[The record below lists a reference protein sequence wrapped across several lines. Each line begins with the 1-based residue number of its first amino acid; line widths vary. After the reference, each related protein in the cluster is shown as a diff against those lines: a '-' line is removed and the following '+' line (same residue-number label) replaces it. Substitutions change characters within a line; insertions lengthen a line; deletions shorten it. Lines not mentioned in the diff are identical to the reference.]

1 MTSKLT
7 LDAWID
13 RLPPKRTSAPDQPDP
28 WRRRDLA
35 DAWPDPLPAHVGLW
49 LDRYLVEPPTNTSQ
63 EDKET
68 KEKLGRTLLHRG
80 AELALDRPDRPA
92 LAAYRP
98 IFDRWRRC
106 AEDSSDRGTIRRVIE
121 LKTLSR
127 LLLHPSTATSVIDG
141 SLLLHH
147 TYGVPYIPGSA
158 LKGIC
163 RARARRQGLLL
174 PQRYEGLI
182 QGADEPRGRNQEPRW
197 VTELFGYVEDGKEGG
212 LAGLVDFWDALWIP
226 PKADAKRTKAPLAR
240 DIVNPHHSTYYT
252 AKGNER
258 PAPRPTEDPIPTHFL
273 SVPPDTQFLL
283 ALEGPAIPGIDNL
296 LDFILDEFL
305 LPALEFDG
313 IGAKTAAG
321 YGRLAADPVRPRA
334 LGIQDSQGNSQNQEQ
349 SRAPQEI
356 VTRVTRKPNDG
367 SLSATVAGGVTATS
381 FGPAASALVAGLPEA
396 LQARLKKR
404 QEAHLRVTWRED
416 GNLRQIVALADP
428 SAPENPTD
436 R

>member
-1 MTSKLT
+1 VTSKLT

-28 WRRRDLA
+28 WQRRDLA

-49 LDRYLVEPPTNTSQ
+49 LDRYLVEPQ

-98 IFDRWRRC
+98 IFDRWRRR

-182 QGADEPRGRNQEPRW
+182 KDANEPRGRNQEPPW

-212 LAGLVDFWDALWIP
+212 LAGIVDFWDALWIP

-252 AKGNER
+252 TQGHER

-273 SVPPDTQFLL
+273 SVPPETPFLL
-283 ALEGPAIPGIDNL
+283 VLEGPAIPGIDNL

-321 YGRLAADPVRPRA
+321 YGRLTAEGRA
-334 LGIQDSQGNSQNQEQ
+334 SPIGPTQRSAHDTKGPGLSKIITG
-349 SRAPQEI
+349 
-356 VTRVTRKPNDG
+356 VTRKPNDG
-367 SLSATVAGGVTATS
+367 SLSARTTGGVALKS
-381 FGPAASALVAGLPEA
+381 FRPQADVLVESLPAVLAE
-396 LQARLKKR
+396 RLKRGK
-404 QEAHLRVTWRED
+404 EVSLRVTWREH
-416 GNLRQIVALADP
+416 GNLRQIIALADP
-428 SAPENPTD
+428 SAPEDPTG